1 MFNKTRQDVDQYLR
15 SNGIGQ
21 AQNYLDQAK
30 AGIESWISGLP
41 TTCQRDDG
49 AVFRDDLNRPL
60 DLVFKRTKDL
70 DDQFKAKFQGAL
82 LSPLSNETIETLAQH
97 RLFKDQ
103 FDKLKDRDL
112 SRRLEDIQEELPEQ
126 VIKIDDKLRELVDS
140 VSDTSGLPDEV
151 RQVTREMTGDFREY
165 VRERI
170 KTQVEALL
178 PIIDELKALMIPA
191 NLDHDLNREELESML
206 NS

>member
-1 MFNKTRQDVDQYLR
+1 
-15 SNGIGQ
+15 
-21 AQNYLDQAK
+21 
-30 AGIESWISGLP
+30 LP

-49 AVFRDDLNRPL
+49 AVFRDDLNRTL
-60 DLVFKRTKDL
+60 DLAFKRTTDL
-70 DDQFKAKFQGAL
+70 DDQFRAKFQGAL
-82 LSPLSNETIETLAQH
+82 LSPLVMK
-97 RLFKDQ
+97 RLKPWHSIGIS
-103 FDKLKDRDL
+103 KISSTKIKDRDL

-140 VSDTSGLPDEV
+140 GSDTSGLPDEV
-151 RQVTREMTGDFREY
+151 RQMTREMTADFREY

-178 PIIDELKALMIPA
+178 RIFEELKALMIPA